1 MRAFWRWMI
10 VGSLAVPAAIACS
23 ATPSTF
29 SGGNNSSSGG
39 GQDDDG
45 STTQSFSSGGG
56 GGSSGINFHPDIP
69 DAPII
74 MVADSACKAGFYA
87 GSFTG
92 NYSSH
97 LTLFGIDIPVSG
109 NVQLTLDQ
117 QGSSNQQ
124 CTIENQGEGT
134 TTVSCNNVFTLSG
147 GTIQGVADKIGGD
160 GGVGGFPYYCSMTG
174 TLDCEKEVLDN
185 GWIEC
190 TYCVGPIANPD
201 AGNPLATCDV
211 AGGNFSGPLKA
222 NYNTSTLSFT
232 DGTWNGA
239 EVLCDGIAGT
249 STASCNDGGTP
260 GPEGGAAT
268 NYLVADGG
276 YGINPHFGGA
286 GGWGATCLTCE
297 HD

>member
-1 MRAFWRWMI
+1 MV

-23 ATPSTF
+23 STGSTL
-29 SGGNNSSSGG
+29 SGGPGGSSSGG

-56 GGSSGINFHPDIP
+56 GGGFAAGYKVPDS
-69 DAPII
+69 APAAT
-74 MVADSACKAGFYA
+74 MFTDSACKAGYYA
-87 GSFTG
+87 GAFTG

-117 QGSSNQQ
+117 EGSSNQT
-124 CTIENQGEGT
+124 CMIDVQGEGVT
-134 TTVSCNNVFTLSG
+134 TESCSDVFTLSG
-147 GTIQGVADKIGGD
+147 GTITGVADGNDAGG
-160 GGVGGFPYYCSMTG
+160 GGFPYYCSMTG
-174 TLDCEKEVLDN
+174 TLDCAKKVLDN

-190 TYCVGPIANPD
+190 TYCLGAVVDPD
-201 AGNPLATCDV
+201 GGNGGNPLATCAL
-211 AGGNFSGPLKA
+211 AGGNFSGRLTA
-222 NYNTSTLSFT
+222 NYDTSTLAFT

-239 EVLCDGIAGT
+239 EVLCGGIAGT
-249 STASCNDGGTP
+249 STATCNDGGSP

-276 YGINPHFGGA
+276 YGLAPHFGGA
-286 GGWGATCLTCE
+286 GSWSATCLNCD